1 MNLEKICKQYSL
13 FEDSRPFDLSA
24 STMHSIS
31 KLKIVG
37 AVAAAAKEAALLNK
51 DQGDGALMRITPL
64 AVWASE
70 VPDIDLYYKLIKA
83 HTELTHSNPVVID
96 SCFVYC

>member
-1 MNLEKICKQYSL
+1 
-13 FEDSRPFDLSA
+13 
-24 STMHSIS
+24 MHSIS
-31 KLKIVG
+31 KLKIEG

-70 VPDIDLYYKLIKA
+70 VPDLDLYYKLIKA

-96 SCFVYC
+96 SCFVYCQTISYLINNPDLHSQRKLK